1 MENYDH
7 MTGSARGAGNAY
19 KRSRDDLLVIRE
31 LQSQV
36 EVMSRRLCVMESS
49 LDGMRCERNR
59 MIRENEVLRNDLQ
72 ELMASQAQPAPGDI
86 CLDTEREFPK
96 EYYANALDGLTAS
109 ALELFSGI
117 KVLACSL
124 RGLPSDETSKQLE
137 EEMKSAR

>member
-19 KRSRDDLLVIRE
+19 ECSRDDLLVIRE

-36 EVMSRRLCVMESS
+36 EVMSKRLCVMESS
-49 LDGMRCERNR
+49 LDEMRCERNR

-72 ELMASQAQPAPGDI
+72 ELMAFRAQPAPGDI

-124 RGLPSDETSKQLE
+124 GGLPSDGTSRQLE